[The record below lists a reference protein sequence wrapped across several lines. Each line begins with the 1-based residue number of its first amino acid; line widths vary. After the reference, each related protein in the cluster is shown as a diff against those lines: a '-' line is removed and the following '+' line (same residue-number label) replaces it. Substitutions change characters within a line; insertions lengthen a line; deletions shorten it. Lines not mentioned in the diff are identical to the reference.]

1 MSISGS
7 GAGTTGDGFD
17 QTNALAGDTAGETDG
32 TLEGERYSAGE
43 RGSGADDGAG
53 RPGDDDDLELDGR
66 DRLGG
71 SDPEGP
77 AILPRLLGKDKEV

>member
-1 MSISGS
+1 MSTT
-7 GAGTTGDGFD
+7 GAGGAGDDFD
-17 QTNALAGDTAGETDG
+17 QTNALAGDTAGESDG
-32 TLEGERYSAGE
+32 TLDGERVSAGE
-43 RGSGADDGAG
+43 RSSDADSDAG

-77 AILPRLLGKDKEV
+77 AILPRLLGEDNEV